1 MPRPRSSVVKCRHCG
16 RELKSSSGRIQ
27 HERACATSA
36 ADQSSSAATGPPS
49 PPRGA
54 SVGAAPPPAGGDSSS
69 TLRTA
74 MHRFWHGELDEA
86 DDA

>member
-27 HERACATSA
+27 HERACTA

-49 PPRGA
+49 P
-54 SVGAAPPPAGGDSSS
+54 SVGAAPAPAGGDPSS
-69 TLRTA
+69 TLRAA
-74 MHRFWHGELDEA
+74 MHRFWHGELDDGEL